1 MNSIYSIIIFCSLG
15 FSCLFTSAGYSQ
27 WLDAYIP
34 DFKVNDDTGVSSQVN
49 SQIAVDSAGNFLI
62 VWNDARRFPLS
73 SYPYDIYCQRYDKN
87 GIAIGSN
94 FRIVDQDSIS
104 FSDLTMMNDGN
115 FIMALV
121 KLLRI
126 NSNLHYELYYQK
138 FDRNANPTGIPVKV
152 IDTSYAAS
160 FPVSHQGYSIAS
172 DSLGRFVLCWAKAHT
187 FSSNIQIFFQR
198 FDSSGVKIGSIDSLS
213 QADAHCYSPKIA
225 MNNDGSFVITWDDH
239 RDTQTLPDVYMQRY
253 NSAGQ
258 KIGNNIKVSDDNST
272 GVRQAGNFVSTDGYG
287 RIAVCWVDDRNNQN
301 SIYYQVYDNS
311 GLPVGTNKKAN
322 ILSSLFSRTS
332 PRVSMRNDGKFYIG
346 WLDAGFT
353 GREQVYGR
361 RFDADGEPIG
371 TPYMIPHTSIAPIE
385 QRINSLKLQG
395 DRVFTT
401 WSEYPG
407 SGSNTDIWCN
417 VRGFQNPDTVIGINN
432 ISTVSDKYRLYPA
445 YPNPFNPETNIK
457 YSISKNNVTV
467 SLTVFDIT
475 GREVETLVNSK
486 HNIGVFEYRWKAVN
500 LPSGI
505 YFITINTNTGFTD
518 TKKMVLVK

>member
-62 VWNDARRFPLS
+62 VWRDGRSFPQS
-73 SYPYDIYCQRYDKN
+73 GYYDIYCQRYDKN
-87 GIAIGSN
+87 GIVIGNN
-94 FRIVDQDSIS
+94 FRIVDQDTAGLNGI
-104 FSDLTMMNDGN
+104 TMLGN
-115 FIMALV
+115 GYFILCWV
-121 KLLRI
+121 RVFEI
-126 NSNLHYELYYQK
+126 NPIQYYEFYYQR
-138 FDRNANPTGIPVKV
+138 FDKNANAIGPPLRA
-152 IDTSYAAS
+152 IDTSFRVG

-172 DSLGRFVLCWAKAHT
+172 DSLGRFVLCWAKGHSVG
-187 FSSNIQIFFQR
+187 SSIQIFFQR
-198 FDSSGVKIGSIDSLS
+198 FDSSGVKIGSLDSVS
-213 QADAHCYSPKIA
+213 QADAHCYTPRIA
-225 MNNDGSFVITWDDH
+225 MNKDGSFVITWDDH

-301 SIYYQVYDNS
+301 SIYYQLYDNS

-332 PRVSMRNDGKFYIG
+332 PRVSMRSDGKFFIG

-395 DRVFTT
+395 DRVFTA

-432 ISTVSDKYRLYPA
+432 ISTVSDVYKLYPA

-457 YSISKNNVTV
+457 YELPKSDAVSIRIYDVTGKEA
-467 SLTVFDIT
+467 VFMNLGIQQSGVYEIVISGEKLSSGVYFLQLHT
-475 GREVETLVNSK
+475 G
-486 HNIGVFEYRWKAVN
+486 
-500 LPSGI
+500 SG
-505 YFITINTNTGFTD
+505 FKSV
-518 TKKMVLVK
+518 KKMVLIK